1 MALASTSSSASLPAS
16 PASLLAP
23 AYILRAHTAQ
33 ISSLAFS
40 SRRNYLYS
48 GDIDGWVGVW
58 DLRTFRPVYF
68 WKAHEGGVLTLADW
82 QDGLLR

>member
-1 MALASTSSSASLPAS
+1 MALASASTSSLP
-16 PASLLAP
+16 PPPPSLLTP
-23 AYILRAHTAQ
+23 AYVLRAHTAQ

-40 SRRNYLYS
+40 SRQNYLFS

-68 WKAHEGGVLTLADW
+68 WKAHEGGLLSLADW
-82 QDGLLR
+82 GGGLLR